1 MRKRWI
7 EFYNR
12 STLATKIRFS
22 YLVLLVPIFSIL
34 FFSIYNLWSGN
45 QRYEDMINSTL
56 VASEFSLDFKK
67 DFDYEIYL
75 VIVGN
80 KTLKESDVDPMLRH
94 AKNVVKVLEN
104 ITESQD
110 NRDRLQD
117 IRKYLD
123 SLQVYVARIDENMA
137 EGNLYEENMEI
148 WENDVQIVTTLV
160 RDEISQYTYYE
171 IQGIQKS
178 KDDYQKFYTWM
189 LRFCLIALVGVVVA
203 VGIMSYLIPLS
214 ITRPFKELSQV
225 TDEIAKGNLS
235 VRANVNTGVEATA
248 LSNSMNTMIDKIN
261 ELLEQVTTEQ
271 IRLRK
276 AEFELLQAQINPH
289 FLYNTLDAII
299 WLAEAGEQKRVVGMV
314 RNLSD
319 FFRTSL
325 NQGKDINSIK
335 EEMLHVKSYLEI
347 QHVRYQD
354 ILSYD
359 IEVPEALYIYSI
371 PKITIQP
378 LVENALYHGIK
389 NKRGM
394 GHISIRG
401 EAGEK
406 DFTITVTDD
415 GVGFDPQ
422 EKREDGDSHDGIGI
436 DETRLR
442 QVQSGIQNKVLTG
455 KDFYGLYN
463 VCERIR
469 LNFGEEYGIFIES
482 VYGEGTSVRVI
493 LPYVEAK

>member
-94 AKNVVKVLEN
+94 AKNVVKGLEN

-235 VRANVNTGVEATA
+235 VRANVNTGVEATT

-415 GVGFDPQ
+415 G
-422 EKREDGDSHDGIGI
+422 IGI

>member
-80 KTLKESDVDPMLRH
+80 KTLKESDVDPTLRH
-94 AKNVVKVLEN
+94 AKNVVKGLEN

-415 GVGFDPQ
+415 G
-422 EKREDGDSHDGIGI
+422 IGI

>member
-1 MRKRWI
+1 MKKRWI
-7 EFYNR
+7 ELYNR

-34 FFSIYNLWSGN
+34 FFSIYNLWSCN

-80 KTLKESDVDPMLRH
+80 KTLKESDVDTMLRH
-94 AKNVVKVLEN
+94 AKSVVKGLED

-110 NRDRLQD
+110 NRNRLQD

-148 WENDVQIVTTLV
+148 WGNDVQIVTTLV

-178 KDDYQKFYTWM
+178 RDDYQKFYTWM
-189 LRFCLIALVGVVVA
+189 LRFCLIALAGVVVA

-235 VRANVNTGVEATA
+235 VRANVNTGEEATA

-271 IRLRK
+271 TRLRK

-359 IEVPEALYIYSI
+359 IEVPESLYIYSI

-401 EAGEK
+401 QAGEK
-406 DFTITVTDD
+406 DFTITVTD
-415 GVGFDPQ
+415 
-422 EKREDGDSHDGIGI
+422 DGIGI

>member
-1 MRKRWI
+1 MKKRWI
-7 EFYNR
+7 ELYNR

-22 YLVLLVPIFSIL
+22 YLVLLVPIFFIL
-34 FFSIYNLWSGN
+34 FFSIYNLWSCN

-80 KTLKESDVDPMLRH
+80 KTLKESDVDTMLRH
-94 AKNVVKVLEN
+94 AKSVVKGLED

-178 KDDYQKFYTWM
+178 RDDYQKFYTWM
-189 LRFCLIALVGVVVA
+189 LRFCLIALAGVVVA

-359 IEVPEALYIYSI
+359 IEVPESLYIYSI

-401 EAGEK
+401 QAGEK
-406 DFTITVTDD
+406 DFTITVTD
-415 GVGFDPQ
+415 
-422 EKREDGDSHDGIGI
+422 DGIGI

-493 LPYVEAK
+493 LPYDEAK

>member
-94 AKNVVKVLEN
+94 AKNVVKGLEN

-189 LRFCLIALVGVVVA
+189 LRFCLIALVGVEVA

-415 GVGFDPQ
+415 G
-422 EKREDGDSHDGIGI
+422 IGI

>member
-80 KTLKESDVDPMLRH
+80 KTLKESDVDPVLRH
-94 AKNVVKVLEN
+94 AKNVVKGLEN

-415 GVGFDPQ
+415 G
-422 EKREDGDSHDGIGI
+422 IGI

>member
-7 EFYNR
+7 EFYNQ

-34 FFSIYNLWSGN
+34 FFSIYNLWSSN

-80 KTLKESDVDPMLRH
+80 KTLKESDVDTMLRH
-94 AKNVVKVLEN
+94 AKNVVKGLEN

-178 KDDYQKFYTWM
+178 RDDYQKFYTWM

-415 GVGFDPQ
+415 G
-422 EKREDGDSHDGIGI
+422 IGI

>member
-1 MRKRWI
+1 MKKRWI
-7 EFYNR
+7 ELYNR

-22 YLVLLVPIFSIL
+22 YLVLLVPIFFIL
-34 FFSIYNLWSGN
+34 FFSIYNLWSCN
-45 QRYEDMINSTL
+45 QHYEDMINSTL

-80 KTLKESDVDPMLRH
+80 KTLKESDVDTMLRH
-94 AKNVVKVLEN
+94 AKSVVKGLED

-178 KDDYQKFYTWM
+178 RDDYQKFYTWM
-189 LRFCLIALVGVVVA
+189 LRFCLIALAGVVVA

-235 VRANVNTGVEATA
+235 VRANVNTGEEATA

-271 IRLRK
+271 TRLRK

-359 IEVPEALYIYSI
+359 IEVPESLYIYSI

-401 EAGEK
+401 QAGEK
-406 DFTITVTDD
+406 DFTITVTD
-415 GVGFDPQ
+415 
-422 EKREDGDSHDGIGI
+422 DGIGI

>member
-1 MRKRWI
+1 MK
-7 EFYNR
+7 
-12 STLATKIRFS
+12 TMDKILQSIHISDQDPIFVS
-22 YLVLLVPIFSIL
+22 CPFLVPIFSIL

-94 AKNVVKVLEN
+94 AKNVVKGLEN

-314 RNLSD
+314 RNLSV

-415 GVGFDPQ
+415 G
-422 EKREDGDSHDGIGI
+422 IGI

>member
-94 AKNVVKVLEN
+94 AKNVVKGLEN

-189 LRFCLIALVGVVVA
+189 LRFCLIALVSVVVA

-415 GVGFDPQ
+415 G
-422 EKREDGDSHDGIGI
+422 IGI

>member
-94 AKNVVKVLEN
+94 AKNVVKGLEN

-415 GVGFDPQ
+415 G
-422 EKREDGDSHDGIGI
+422 IGI

-442 QVQSGIQNKVLTG
+442 QVQSGIQNKALTG

>member
-34 FFSIYNLWSGN
+34 FFSIYNLWSSN

-94 AKNVVKVLEN
+94 AKNVVKGLEN

-415 GVGFDPQ
+415 G
-422 EKREDGDSHDGIGI
+422 IGI

>member
-94 AKNVVKVLEN
+94 AKNVVKGLEN

-235 VRANVNTGVEATA
+235 VHANVNTGVEATA

-415 GVGFDPQ
+415 G
-422 EKREDGDSHDGIGI
+422 IGI

>member
-80 KTLKESDVDPMLRH
+80 KTLKESDVDPTLRH
-94 AKNVVKVLEN
+94 AKNVVKGLEN

-189 LRFCLIALVGVVVA
+189 LRFCLIAQVGVVVA

-415 GVGFDPQ
+415 G
-422 EKREDGDSHDGIGI
+422 IGI

>member
-94 AKNVVKVLEN
+94 AKNVVKSLEN

-178 KDDYQKFYTWM
+178 KDDYQKFYIWM

-415 GVGFDPQ
+415 G
-422 EKREDGDSHDGIGI
+422 IGI

>member
-67 DFDYEIYL
+67 DLDYEIYL

-94 AKNVVKVLEN
+94 AKNVVKGLEN

-415 GVGFDPQ
+415 G
-422 EKREDGDSHDGIGI
+422 IGI

>member
-7 EFYNR
+7 ELYNR

-34 FFSIYNLWSGN
+34 FFSIYNLWSCN

-80 KTLKESDVDPMLRH
+80 KTLKESDVDTMLRH
-94 AKNVVKVLEN
+94 AKSVVKGLEN

-110 NRDRLQD
+110 NRARLQD

-178 KDDYQKFYTWM
+178 RDDYQKFYTWM
-189 LRFCLIALVGVVVA
+189 LRFCLIALAGVVVA

-235 VRANVNTGVEATA
+235 VRANVNTGAEATA

-359 IEVPEALYIYSI
+359 IEVSESLYIYSI

-401 EAGEK
+401 QAGEK
-406 DFTITVTDD
+406 DFTITVTD
-415 GVGFDPQ
+415 
-422 EKREDGDSHDGIGI
+422 DGIGI

>member
-1 MRKRWI
+1 MKKRWI
-7 EFYNR
+7 ELYNR

-34 FFSIYNLWSGN
+34 FFSIYNLWSCN

-80 KTLKESDVDPMLRH
+80 KTLKESDVDTMLRH
-94 AKNVVKVLEN
+94 AKSVVKGLED

-110 NRDRLQD
+110 NRNRLQD

-137 EGNLYEENMEI
+137 EGNLYEENMES
-148 WENDVQIVTTLV
+148 WGNDVQIVTTLV

-178 KDDYQKFYTWM
+178 RDDYQKFYTWM
-189 LRFCLIALVGVVVA
+189 LRFCLIALAGVVVA

-235 VRANVNTGVEATA
+235 VRANVNTGEEATA

-271 IRLRK
+271 TRLRK

-359 IEVPEALYIYSI
+359 IEVPESLYIYSI

-401 EAGEK
+401 QAGEK
-406 DFTITVTDD
+406 DFTITVTD
-415 GVGFDPQ
+415 
-422 EKREDGDSHDGIGI
+422 DGIGI

-493 LPYVEAK
+493 LPYVEAT

>member
-94 AKNVVKVLEN
+94 AKNVVKGLEN

-235 VRANVNTGVEATA
+235 LRANVNTGVEATA

-394 GHISIRG
+394 GHIRIRG

-406 DFTITVTDD
+406 DFTITVTD
-415 GVGFDPQ
+415 
-422 EKREDGDSHDGIGI
+422 DGIGI

>member
-75 VIVGN
+75 VIVGY

-94 AKNVVKVLEN
+94 AKNVVKGLEN

-389 NKRGM
+389 NKHGM

-406 DFTITVTDD
+406 DFTITVTD
-415 GVGFDPQ
+415 
-422 EKREDGDSHDGIGI
+422 DGIGI

>member
-34 FFSIYNLWSGN
+34 CFSSYNLWSSN

-80 KTLKESDVDPMLRH
+80 KTLKESDVDTMLRH
-94 AKNVVKVLEN
+94 AKSVVKGLEN

-178 KDDYQKFYTWM
+178 RDDYQKFYTWM
-189 LRFCLIALVGVVVA
+189 LRFCLIALAGVVVA

-271 IRLRK
+271 TRLRK

-359 IEVPEALYIYSI
+359 IEVPESLYIYSI

-401 EAGEK
+401 QAGEK
-406 DFTITVTDD
+406 DFTITVTD
-415 GVGFDPQ
+415 
-422 EKREDGDSHDGIGI
+422 DGIGI

>member
-34 FFSIYNLWSGN
+34 FFSIYNLWSSN

-80 KTLKESDVDPMLRH
+80 KTLKESDVDTMLRH
-94 AKNVVKVLEN
+94 AKNVVKGLEN

-394 GHISIRG
+394 GHIRIRG
-401 EAGEK
+401 QAGKK
-406 DFTITVTDD
+406 DFTITVTD
-415 GVGFDPQ
+415 
-422 EKREDGDSHDGIGI
+422 DGIGI

-442 QVQSGIQNKVLTG
+442 QVQSGIQNKALTG

>member
-94 AKNVVKVLEN
+94 AKNVVKGLEN

-117 IRKYLD
+117 IRKHLD

-394 GHISIRG
+394 GHIRIRG
-401 EAGEK
+401 QAGKK
-406 DFTITVTDD
+406 DFTITVTD
-415 GVGFDPQ
+415 
-422 EKREDGDSHDGIGI
+422 DGIGI

>member
-7 EFYNR
+7 EFYNQ

-34 FFSIYNLWSGN
+34 FFSIYNLWSSN

-80 KTLKESDVDPMLRH
+80 KTLKESDVDTMLRH
-94 AKNVVKVLEN
+94 AKNVVKGLEN

-178 KDDYQKFYTWM
+178 RDDYQKFYTWM

-415 GVGFDPQ
+415 G
-422 EKREDGDSHDGIGI
+422 IGI

-469 LNFGEEYGIFIES
+469 LNFGEEYGIFIER

>member
-7 EFYNR
+7 EFYNQ

-80 KTLKESDVDPMLRH
+80 KTLKESDVDTMLRH
-94 AKNVVKVLEN
+94 AKNVVKGLEN

-415 GVGFDPQ
+415 G
-422 EKREDGDSHDGIGI
+422 IGI

>member
-1 MRKRWI
+1 MKKRWI
-7 EFYNR
+7 ELYNR

-22 YLVLLVPIFSIL
+22 YLVLLVPIFFIL
-34 FFSIYNLWSGN
+34 FFSIYNLWSCN

-80 KTLKESDVDPMLRH
+80 KTLKESDVDTMLRH
-94 AKNVVKVLEN
+94 AKSVVKGLEN

-171 IQGIQKS
+171 VQGIQKS
-178 KDDYQKFYTWM
+178 RDDYQKFYTWM
-189 LRFCLIALVGVVVA
+189 LRFCLIALAGVVVA

-235 VRANVNTGVEATA
+235 VRANVNTGEEATA

-271 IRLRK
+271 TRLRK

-359 IEVPEALYIYSI
+359 IEVPESLYIYSI

-401 EAGEK
+401 QAGEK
-406 DFTITVTDD
+406 DFTITVTD
-415 GVGFDPQ
+415 
-422 EKREDGDSHDGIGI
+422 DGIGI

>member
-7 EFYNR
+7 ELYNR

-22 YLVLLVPIFSIL
+22 YLVFLVPIFSIL
-34 FFSIYNLWSGN
+34 FFSIYNLWSCN

-80 KTLKESDVDPMLRH
+80 KTLKESDVDTLLRH
-94 AKNVVKVLEN
+94 AKSVVKGLEN

-110 NRDRLQD
+110 NRVRLQD

-178 KDDYQKFYTWM
+178 RDDYQKFYTWM
-189 LRFCLIALVGVVVA
+189 LRFCLIALAGVVFA

-235 VRANVNTGVEATA
+235 VRANVNTGAEATA

-325 NQGKDINSIK
+325 NRGKDINSIK

-359 IEVPEALYIYSI
+359 IEVPESLYIYSI

-401 EAGEK
+401 QAGEK
-406 DFTITVTDD
+406 GFTITVTD
-415 GVGFDPQ
+415 
-422 EKREDGDSHDGIGI
+422 DGIGI

>member
-94 AKNVVKVLEN
+94 AKNVVKGLEN

-171 IQGIQKS
+171 IRGIQKS

-415 GVGFDPQ
+415 G
-422 EKREDGDSHDGIGI
+422 IGI

>member
-94 AKNVVKVLEN
+94 AKNVVKGLEN

-389 NKRGM
+389 NKRDM

-406 DFTITVTDD
+406 DFTITVTD
-415 GVGFDPQ
+415 
-422 EKREDGDSHDGIGI
+422 DGIGI

>member
-7 EFYNR
+7 ELYNR

-34 FFSIYNLWSGN
+34 FFSIYNLWSCN

-80 KTLKESDVDPMLRH
+80 KTLKESDVDTMLRH
-94 AKNVVKVLEN
+94 AKSVVKGLEN

-110 NRDRLQD
+110 NRVRLQD

-178 KDDYQKFYTWM
+178 RDDYQKFYTWM
-189 LRFCLIALVGVVVA
+189 LRFCLIALAGVVVA

-235 VRANVNTGVEATA
+235 VRANVNTGAEATA

-359 IEVPEALYIYSI
+359 IEVPESLYIYSI

-401 EAGEK
+401 QAGEK
-406 DFTITVTDD
+406 DFTITVTD
-415 GVGFDPQ
+415 
-422 EKREDGDSHDGIGI
+422 DGIGI

>member
-94 AKNVVKVLEN
+94 AKNVVKGLEN

-271 IRLRK
+271 ICLRK

-415 GVGFDPQ
+415 G
-422 EKREDGDSHDGIGI
+422 IGI

>member
-1 MRKRWI
+1 MKKRWI
-7 EFYNR
+7 ELYNR

-34 FFSIYNLWSGN
+34 FFSIYNLWSCN

-80 KTLKESDVDPMLRH
+80 KTLKESDVDTMLRH
-94 AKNVVKVLEN
+94 AKSVVKGLEN

-110 NRDRLQD
+110 NRVRLQD

-178 KDDYQKFYTWM
+178 RDDYQKFYTWM
-189 LRFCLIALVGVVVA
+189 LRFCLIALAGVVVA

-235 VRANVNTGVEATA
+235 VRANVNTGAEATA

-325 NQGKDINSIK
+325 NRGKDINSIK

-359 IEVPEALYIYSI
+359 IEVPESLYIYSI

-401 EAGEK
+401 QAGEK

-415 GVGFDPQ
+415 G
-422 EKREDGDSHDGIGI
+422 IGI
-436 DETRLR
+436 DETRLM

>member
-94 AKNVVKVLEN
+94 AKNVVKGLEN

-214 ITRPFKELSQV
+214 ITRPFKELSQM

-394 GHISIRG
+394 GHIRIRG

-406 DFTITVTDD
+406 DFTITVTD
-415 GVGFDPQ
+415 
-422 EKREDGDSHDGIGI
+422 DGIGI

>member
-7 EFYNR
+7 ELYNR

-34 FFSIYNLWSGN
+34 FFSIYNLWSCN

-80 KTLKESDVDPMLRH
+80 KTLKESDVDTMLRH
-94 AKNVVKVLEN
+94 AKSVVKGLEN

-110 NRDRLQD
+110 NRARLQD

-178 KDDYQKFYTWM
+178 RDDYQKFYTWM
-189 LRFCLIALVGVVVA
+189 LRFCLIALAGVVVA

-248 LSNSMNTMIDKIN
+248 LSNSMNAMIDKIN

-359 IEVPEALYIYSI
+359 IEVPESLYIYSI

-401 EAGEK
+401 QAGEK
-406 DFTITVTDD
+406 DFTITVTD
-415 GVGFDPQ
+415 
-422 EKREDGDSHDGIGI
+422 DGIGI

>member
-94 AKNVVKVLEN
+94 AKNVVKGLEN

-261 ELLEQVTTEQ
+261 ELLEQVATEQ

-415 GVGFDPQ
+415 G
-422 EKREDGDSHDGIGI
+422 IGI

>member
-1 MRKRWI
+1 MKKRWI

-34 FFSIYNLWSGN
+34 FFSIYNLWSSN

-80 KTLKESDVDPMLRH
+80 KTLKESDVDTMLRH
-94 AKNVVKVLEN
+94 AKSVVKGLEN

-178 KDDYQKFYTWM
+178 RDDYQKFYTWM
-189 LRFCLIALVGVVVA
+189 LRFCLIALAGVVVA

-271 IRLRK
+271 TRLRK

-359 IEVPEALYIYSI
+359 IEVPESLYIYSI

-401 EAGEK
+401 QAGEK
-406 DFTITVTDD
+406 DFTITVTD
-415 GVGFDPQ
+415 
-422 EKREDGDSHDGIGI
+422 DGIGI

-493 LPYVEAK
+493 LPYVEAQ

>member
-94 AKNVVKVLEN
+94 AKNVVKGLEN

-325 NQGKDINSIK
+325 KQGNVINSIK

-394 GHISIRG
+394 GHIRIRG

-406 DFTITVTDD
+406 DFTITVTD
-415 GVGFDPQ
+415 
-422 EKREDGDSHDGIGI
+422 DGIGI